1 MRATLLASLTVSAV
15 FAVGCAVD
23 STPDAPDPDAYDAE
37 QDLTSSITLAAGATK
52 DLHLNSVRGGD
63 VAVTI
68 DCHAPEDPDQVGA
81 TFKVSS
87 QTLTLASSEL
97 ANAGLWARSGA
108 VPAGGATLT
117 IQNLGAAASCTLKT
131 TPVAASQQCKAWSA
145 RRSPN
150 TDHNHLKVGTE
161 AIQAGWE
168 PFPAS
173 GNHWGAWAMW
183 NTVYPKAIKRGYL
196 LHNLEHGGLV
206 LSYKCGAES
215 ESAACTDAKN
225 KLVGLAQKLG
235 TGRILITPD
244 PTQPT
249 MFAVRAWRTSYSSD
263 CFDEKSSY
271 DFAKAHF
278 AHGREDIDANPPIP
292 FDPTGT
298 NVPCEDLMAAPDS
311 CN

>member
-1 MRATLLASLTVSAV
+1 MRVPVLVLAAFSAV
-15 FAVGCAVD
+15 FAMACTVD
-23 STPDAPDPDAYDAE
+23 SAPDAAEPDSIDAE
-37 QDLTSSITLAAGATK
+37 QDLTSSISIAAGATK
-52 DLHLNSVRGGD
+52 DLRLASARGGD
-63 VAVTI
+63 VAITI
-68 DCHAPEDPDQVGA
+68 DCHPPENPDEIGT

-87 QTLTLASSEL
+87 AALSIAAGDLAH
-97 ANAGLWARSGA
+97 AGLWARSGA
-108 VPAGGATLT
+108 VPAGGAMIS
-117 IQNLGAAASCTLKT
+117 IQNLGAAATCSVKT
-131 TPVAASQQCKAWSA
+131 TPVAAATACRAWTA

-150 TDHNHLKVGTE
+150 PNHDHLKVGTE

-206 LSYKCGAES
+206 LSYKCAAETD
-215 ESAACTDAKN
+215 SAACAAARDQ
-225 KLVGLAQKLG
+225 LVGLAQKLG
-235 TGRILITPD
+235 TQRLLITPD

-249 MFAVRAWRTSYSSD
+249 MFAVRAWRTSYTSD
-263 CFDEKSSY
+263 CFDEKSAL
-271 DFAKAHF
+271 DFGKAHF
-278 AHGREDIDANPPIP
+278 GHGREDIDANPPIP

-298 NVPCEDLMAAPDS
+298 GVPCQDLMAAPDS